1 VQRLDQIVGRA
12 AELDTMQQALAALER
27 GRPGVLEVVGDPGIG
42 KTRLLHEL
50 ATLADARGWLVLSG
64 SASEL
69 EDDLPFWVFV
79 DALDDYVRGLD
90 PRRSAAV
97 GDDVLSEL
105 AHVLPSLPGEP
116 DAGLQIERYRS
127 HRAVRRLLET
137 LATFAP
143 LVLVLD
149 DVHWADPGSIEL
161 LGALLR
167 RPLAGPVLLA
177 LAARPH
183 QVPERVAGALERARR
198 IGMITRIPLG
208 ALDADAARELLGDAP
223 NADALYEESGG
234 NPFFLQELARAA
246 AHRGSGSDV
255 PRAVVAA
262 LGEELVQL
270 EEDALRVLRG
280 AAVAGDP
287 FEVELA
293 AAAAGVPD
301 TTAVEALDDLLRRDF
316 VRPTDVPRRFRF
328 RHPLVRNAIYEGMP
342 GGWRLAAH
350 ERSAAALEAR
360 GAGAALRAHHVEQ
373 AAHHGDLAAIAVLRE
388 AGEAIAHQTPA
399 GAARWLAAAL
409 RLLPDT
415 APAQE
420 RVELLSAL
428 AATQAATGRFGDAHG
443 SLVEAIAITP
453 SSSAG
458 RLSSACAAL
467 EQILGR
473 PDDARARLER
483 ALAAAPPPENA
494 ALMIDL
500 GVEAFYGM
508 DWASSRRWGDRAL
521 AVVRPLGDAPLTAAA
536 AAAVASS
543 LAYAGE
549 SAEAAG
555 YRDEAAAL
563 VDAMTDAEL
572 AVRLDAAAQLAGAE
586 VYLGR
591 VGEGL
596 AHARRGLAVA
606 RSSGQGD
613 LFPVLIPA
621 VIGALFM
628 LGRLTEA
635 AELIDGAI
643 EGARLEGNAQP
654 LAWYL
659 LSSASVQML
668 RGDLDAALGE
678 SEESV
683 AIGRDLGV
691 NVVSSY
697 ADMIY
702 GHVLIEAG
710 EPQRGAELLVRAGG
724 GPSLPQ
730 SPGAWRAWDLERLV
744 VAWLALDRNE
754 DASRAADEAEAVAA
768 GIGREFADAAARRAR
783 ARVTLATG
791 DATEAAE
798 QALGSAAAAE
808 EAGAVVEAALS
819 RLLAGRAFGQ
829 AGETDRAVAELEMA
843 AERLEGAG
851 AARYF
856 AETERELRR
865 LGQARH
871 RRTRAGRPGGSGVE
885 TLTERELEV
894 ARLVV
899 DRKTNP
905 EIAAEL
911 FLSQKTVETHLRNL
925 FHKLGVSSRV
935 EVARVVEEADRIARR
950 SSG

>member
-1 VQRLDQIVGRA
+1 MSRPLDQIVGRA
-12 AELDTMQQALAALER
+12 AELETMQQALSELER
-27 GRPGVLEVVGDPGIG
+27 GRPGVLEVVGEPGIG
-42 KTRLLHEL
+42 KTRLLLEL
-50 ATLADARGWLVLSG
+50 EVLADARGWLVLSG
-64 SASEL
+64 GASEL

-79 DALDDYVRGLD
+79 DALDDYVRALD
-90 PRRSAAV
+90 QRRLAALED
-97 GDDVLSEL
+97 GVLAEL

-116 DAGLQIERYRS
+116 GAGLQIERYRS

-137 LATFAP
+137 LAAFAP

-161 LGALLR
+161 IGALLR

-183 QVPERVAGALERARR
+183 QVPERLAGPLERARR
-198 IGMITRIPLG
+198 TGAITRIALG
-208 ALDADAARELLGDAP
+208 ALDAEAARELLGDAP
-223 NADALYEESGG
+223 RADALYQESGG
-234 NPFFLQELARAA
+234 NPFFLQELARTAGA
-246 AHRGSGSDV
+246 RAPGTDV

-262 LGEELVQL
+262 LADELARL
-270 EEDALRVLRG
+270 DDDARVVLRG

-293 AAAAGVPD
+293 AAAAGAPEPV
-301 TTAVEALDDLLRRDF
+301 AVESLDELLRLDF

-328 RHPLVRNAIYEGMP
+328 RHPLVRNAIYEGTP

-360 GAGAALRAHHVEQ
+360 GSGAALRAHHVEQ
-373 AAHHGDLAAIAVLRE
+373 AARHGDLAAIAVLRE
-388 AGEAIAHQTPA
+388 AGEAIAQQSPA
-399 GAARWLAAAL
+399 GAARWLGAAL
-409 RLLPDT
+409 RLLPDG
-415 APAQE
+415 APPEQ
-420 RVELLSAL
+420 RVELLAAL
-428 AATQAATGRFGDAHG
+428 ASVQSATGRFADAHA
-443 SLVEAIAITP
+443 SLVEAVALTP
-453 SSSAG
+453 AASAG
-458 RLSSACAAL
+458 RLSAACAAL
-467 EQILGR
+467 EQVLGR

-483 ALAAAPPPENA
+483 ALAVAPPPENA

-500 GVEAFYGM
+500 GVGAFYGM
-508 DWASSRRWGDRAL
+508 DWESSRRWGDRAL

-549 SAEAAG
+549 SAEAER
-555 YRDEAAAL
+555 YRAEAAAL
-563 VDAMTDAEL
+563 VDAMSDPEL

-591 VGEGL
+591 AAEGL
-596 AHARRGLAVA
+596 EHARRGLAVA

-643 EGARLEGNAQP
+643 EGARLAGNAQP

-668 RGDLDAALGE
+668 RGDLGAAIDE
-678 SEESV
+678 AVESV
-683 AIGRDLGV
+683 EIGHALGV

-697 ADMIY
+697 AEMIY

-710 EPQRGAELLVRAGG
+710 EPERGAELLIEAGG

-744 VAWLALDRNE
+744 VAWLALDRTT
-754 DASRAADEAEAVAA
+754 DAARAAADAETAA
-768 GIGREFADAAARRAR
+768 AAGREFSEAVARRAR
-783 ARVTLATG
+783 ARVTLAAG
-791 DATEAAE
+791 DAPAAAE
-798 QALGSAAAAE
+798 QALVSAAVAE
-808 EAGAVVEAALS
+808 ETGAVVEAALS
-819 RLLAGRAFGQ
+819 RLLAGRALGM
-829 AGETDRAVAELEMA
+829 AGETELAVAELEMA
-843 AERLEGAG
+843 AERSEGAG
-851 AARYF
+851 AERSFHEA
-856 AETERELRR
+856 ERELRR

-871 RRTRAGRPGGSGVE
+871 RRTRAGRAGGVGVE

-899 DRKTNP
+899 DRRTNP
-905 EIAAEL
+905 QIAAEL

-935 EVARVVEEADRIARR
+935 EVARVIEDADRRSRR
-950 SSG
+950 